1 MPATNPFGKTG
12 TGVIIADCR
21 LMIYDFKPKKINNL
35 KSKIPMSIIQEFLR
49 YNRQTILPEIG
60 YEGQEK
66 LKKTKVLVI
75 GAGGLGCP
83 ILQYIA
89 TAGVG
94 FIGIMDFD
102 TIEIHNLHR
111 QVLYTENEI
120 GQQKAVVAKEI
131 VSKLNPL
138 IEAVS
143 INEKLTLKNASKII
157 NQYDIIVDGSDNF
170 TTRYLVN
177 DICVEL
183 NKPLVYGSIL
193 KFEGQVAVFNHNGS
207 KNLRDLFPEM
217 PNPKDVP
224 NCNLNGVLGTLPG
237 IIGTMMAHE
246 TLKLILELPT
256 LKNELILFNT
266 LNWNF
271 TKLNF

>member
-1 MPATNPFGKTG
+1 
-12 TGVIIADCR
+12 
-21 LMIYDFKPKKINNL
+21 
-35 KSKIPMSIIQEFLR
+35 MSIIQEFLR

-60 YEGQEK
+60 DEGQEK
-66 LKKTKVLVI
+66 LKKARVLVI

-94 FIGIMDFD
+94 CIGIMDFD

-111 QVLYTENEI
+111 QILYTENEI
-120 GQQKAVVAKEI
+120 GKEKSVVAKEV

-138 IEAVS
+138 IKVEA
-143 INEKLTLKNASKII
+143 INEKLTSENASTII
-157 NQYDIIVDGSDNF
+157 QQYDVIVDGSDNF
-170 TTRYLVN
+170 ATRYLVN
-177 DICVEL
+177 DTCVQFQ
-183 NKPLVYGSIL
+183 KPLIYGSIL

-217 PNPKDVP
+217 PDSKEVP

-256 LKNELILFNT
+256 LKNELVLFNT
-266 LNWNF
+266 LSWGF

>member
-1 MPATNPFGKTG
+1 
-12 TGVIIADCR
+12 
-21 LMIYDFKPKKINNL
+21 
-35 KSKIPMSIIQEFLR
+35 MSIIQEFLR

-60 YEGQEK
+60 DEGQEK
-66 LKKTKVLVI
+66 LKKAKVLVI

-83 ILQYIA
+83 VLQYIA

-111 QVLYTENEI
+111 QILYTENEI
-120 GQQKAVVAKEI
+120 GKEKSLIAKEV

-138 IEAVS
+138 IEVVA
-143 INEKLTLKNASKII
+143 INVKLTSENASKII
-157 NQYDIIVDGSDNF
+157 QHYDVIVDGSDNF
-170 TTRYLVN
+170 ATRYLVN
-177 DICVEL
+177 DTCVEFH
-183 NKPLVYGSIL
+183 KPLVYGSIL
-193 KFEGQVAVFNHNGS
+193 KFEGQVAVFNHNGN

-217 PNPKDVP
+217 PDSKEVP

-256 LKNELILFNT
+256 LKNELVLFNT
-266 LNWNF
+266 LNWGF

>member
-1 MPATNPFGKTG
+1 
-12 TGVIIADCR
+12 
-21 LMIYDFKPKKINNL
+21 
-35 KSKIPMSIIQEFLR
+35 MSVIQEFLR

-60 YEGQEK
+60 DAGQEK
-66 LKKTKVLVI
+66 LKKAKVLVV

-83 ILQYIA
+83 ILQYIS

-94 FIGIMDFD
+94 FITIMDFD

-111 QVLYTENEI
+111 QILYTENEI
-120 GQQKAVVAKEI
+120 GQLKAIVAKDV

-138 IEAVS
+138 IEVKA
-143 INEKLTLKNASKII
+143 ITEKITAENASEII
-157 NQYDIIVDGSDNF
+157 QHYDIIVDGSDNF
-170 TTRYLVN
+170 VTRYLVN
-177 DICVEL
+177 DTCVAL
-183 NKPLVYGSIL
+183 KKPLVYGSIL
-193 KFEGQVAVFNHNGS
+193 NFEGQIAVFNHNGS

-217 PNPKDVP
+217 PDPKDVP
-224 NCNLNGVLGTLPG
+224 NCSLNGVLGSLPG

-266 LNWNF
+266 MNWNY

>member
-1 MPATNPFGKTG
+1 
-12 TGVIIADCR
+12 
-21 LMIYDFKPKKINNL
+21 
-35 KSKIPMSIIQEFLR
+35 MSIIQEFLR

-60 YEGQEK
+60 DEGQEK
-66 LKKTKVLVI
+66 LKKARVLVI

-111 QVLYTENEI
+111 QILYTENEI
-120 GQQKAVVAKEI
+120 GREKAIVAQEVV
-131 VSKLNPL
+131 SNLNPL
-138 IEAVS
+138 IEIQS
-143 INEKLTLKNASKII
+143 INEKLTIENASQII
-157 NQYDIIVDGSDNF
+157 KQYDIIVDGSDNF
-170 TTRYLVN
+170 ATRYLVN
-177 DICVEL
+177 DTCVQF

-193 KFEGQVAVFNHNGS
+193 KFEGQVAVFNHKGS

-217 PNPKDVP
+217 PDPKDVP

-256 LKNELILFNT
+256 LNNELVLFNT
-266 LNWNF
+266 VNWSF